1 MKKIMKLRRILAKI
15 NKHNKECRSKKKNS
29 RKISFKKKYLFQQI
43 ESPLNTNEFLI
54 NNGSSPFLAYDDEDS
69 INIKP
74 SSIIR
79 LEDDTNPEINIFDLK
94 DNESTNEESM
104 ILNEKFDSEKEQMEK
119 CLDKENK

>member
-54 NNGSSPFLAYDDEDS
+54 NNGSSPFWVDEDEES
-69 INIKP
+69 INMQP

-79 LEDDTNPEINIFDLK
+79 LEDDTNSEINIFDLK
-94 DNESTNEESM
+94 DNESTNEESV
-104 ILNEKFDSEKEQMEK
+104 ILNEKLELGKGQMEK
-119 CLDKENK
+119 CPSAEKK